1 MAVAVEVERP
11 WLEHYPDGVP
21 EHIDYP
27 VTTIGRLLDD
37 VAGKHPDADAIV
49 FQGRTLSWGEIRR
62 YSNQLAWTLE
72 NLGVRKGDRVVVLLA
87 NVPQFVISY
96 YAVLKLGALV
106 VATSPLFTESEIEAF
121 MAKTQARVII
131 TLDVLF
137 DRVAESWQR
146 AGIEHVLVGTVLDFM
161 PSAVRFAAHT
171 VGEMD
176 SWLER
181 VAPDST
187 KRGRVA
193 RGLMKAVE
201 GRVSAVRR
209 LREVPHPKD
218 PIPYGARVRTF
229 RSALIGRSDAPPE
242 ASIDPEDIAALLYT
256 TGTTGTPKAAM
267 LTHRSLISNAYP
279 MRYWCP
285 ELQDSKETILSV
297 LPLFH
302 AYGLTLVM
310 NAALV
315 LAARSVLIPRPV
327 LHDIFEAIKQFRP
340 TALPCV
346 PSLFVSIVNSDRTKK
361 YDLRSIKICVSGGAP
376 LPVEVKQ
383 RFDELTGG
391 HLYEAYGLT
400 EASPLTHAQ
409 PNDQSAPTGSIGFPV
424 PDTDAIIVNDEG
436 NILPQGGIGEM
447 LIRGP
452 QLMAGYFGEPDETEA
467 VLRDGWL
474 HTGDIAQMDEKGFFF
489 IVDRKKDLIITGG
502 ENIAPREIEEVLY
515 QHPKIS
521 EAAVTGVLHAHGGEI
536 AKAFIVLRDGEVLT
550 KAELLRWL
558 EPRLAHYK
566 IPRAVEFRDDLPKSP
581 MGKILRRALAEEDAK
596 RAAQRA
602 ASRRRHTVKTG
613 KSQESDSNG
622 SSS

>member
-1 MAVAVEVERP
+1 MAVAVELNRP
-11 WLEHYPDGVP
+11 WLDSYPDGVP
-21 EHIDYP
+21 KHIDYP
-27 VTTIGRLLDD
+27 VTTIGSLLDD
-37 VAGKHPDADAIV
+37 VADKHPDADAIV
-49 FQGRTLSWGEIRR
+49 FQGRTLSWDAIRR
-62 YSNQLAWTLE
+62 HSNQLAHTLHG
-72 NLGVRKGDRVVVLLA
+72 LGVGRGDRVVVLMA
-87 NVPQFVISY
+87 NVPHFVITY
-96 YAVLKLGALV
+96 YAVLKLGAVV

-121 MAKTQARVII
+121 MTKTDARVIV

-137 DRVAESWQR
+137 EKVAESWRR
-146 AGIEHVLVGTVLDFM
+146 AGVEHILVGTVVDFM
-161 PSAVRFAAHT
+161 PGVVRFAAGT
-171 VGEMD
+171 VAEMD
-176 SWLER
+176 KWSER
-181 VAPDST
+181 LAPEAT
-187 KRGRVA
+187 RRGRA
-193 RGLMKAVE
+193 FGGFMGSVE
-201 GRVSAVRR
+201 GRLSAVRR
-209 LREVPHPKD
+209 LREVPKPKE
-218 PIPYGARVRTF
+218 PIPYGPEIQTF
-229 RSALIGRSDAPPE
+229 RSALAGPSDAGPE
-242 ASIDPEDIAALLYT
+242 ATVSPEDIAALLYT
-256 TGTTGTPKAAM
+256 TGTTGTPKAAK
-267 LTHRSLISNAYP
+267 LTHRNLISNAYQ
-279 MRYWCP
+279 MRYWFP

-361 YDLRSIKICVSGGAP
+361 YDLRSIRICVSGGAP

-409 PNDQSAPTGSIGFPV
+409 PNDQSAPTGSIGLPV
-424 PDTDAIIVNDEG
+424 PDTDAIIVDDEG
-436 NILPQGGIGEM
+436 NALPQGGIGEM

-452 QLMAGYFGEPDETEA
+452 QIMAGYFDDVEETAA

-474 HTGDIAQMDEKGFFF
+474 YTGDIAQMDERGFFF

-515 QHPKIS
+515 QHPKVS
-521 EAAVTGVLHAHGGEI
+521 EAAVTGVPHPHGGEI
-536 AKAFIVLRDGEVLT
+536 AKAFIVLRDGEELT
-550 KAELLRWL
+550 KSELLRWL

-566 IPRAVEFRDDLPKSP
+566 IPRAVEFRSDLPKSP

-596 RAAQRA
+596 KSAERLT
-602 ASRRRHTVKTG
+602 SRRTKG
-613 KSQESDSNG
+613 GDSTTT
-622 SSS
+622 